1 MQSDKGLLFLRRE
14 GLQAALPVVAT
25 DGSGKAPS
33 WALAFGTKRHNR
45 QGALQRQ
52 VDILD
57 RTRSMLFDNEAGPR
71 LEETESGHGV
81 S

>member
-14 GLQAALPVVAT
+14 GLQAALPIVAAG
-25 DGSGKAPS
+25 GSAKARS
-33 WALAFGTKRHNR
+33 LATASGTERHNR

-52 VDILD
+52 VDFPD

-71 LEETESGHGV
+71 LEETEAGHGV